1 MVQPQQQPCGNRKR
15 PSRGRPGHGAAG
27 VAQQEQQRKGVE
39 RSKRRRRGGGP
50 ENSLHSFKG
59 VRQRQWGRW
68 VAEIR
73 EPRLRTRMW
82 LGTFATAL
90 EAARA
95 YDKAALTYQGPGA
108 RLNLDPQLQTP
119 NSRKLMKFPKENLSI
134 STTSA
139 SCAVVAMSSCAQSSA
154 VLLSPGGPAA
164 DYAMVNGSST
174 NTATHGFV
182 AEGTSNNHGLV
193 MRSPA
198 VAAPAAGDF
207 AMVMGSN
214 SDHIMGGAP
223 LVTTATPLLNN
234 LPSSPELLQL
244 PASSAICHEEPSC
257 SSSCCFPPLKLETTQ
272 EIVDSINKDL
282 ADMISTAPSASSAA
296 GYLQAEAQINN
307 SWMNM
312 LEPTSY
318 DMSTEMVQVDMSNN
332 DARWEIPEV
341 DMMSSPQLDLIT
353 LSLDDPQLPLLDDIF
368 L

>member
-1 MVQPQQQPCGNRKR
+1 
-15 PSRGRPGHGAAG
+15 
-27 VAQQEQQRKGVE
+27 
-39 RSKRRRRGGGP
+39 
-50 ENSLHSFKG
+50 
-59 VRQRQWGRW
+59 
-68 VAEIR
+68 
-73 EPRLRTRMW
+73 
-82 LGTFATAL
+82 
-90 EAARA
+90 
-95 YDKAALTYQGPGA
+95 
-108 RLNLDPQLQTP
+108 
-119 NSRKLMKFPKENLSI
+119 
-134 STTSA
+134 
-139 SCAVVAMSSCAQSSA
+139 
-154 VLLSPGGPAA
+154 
-164 DYAMVNGSST
+164 
-174 NTATHGFV
+174 
-182 AEGTSNNHGLV
+182 

-207 AMVMGSN
+207 TMVMGTN

-223 LVTTATPLLNN
+223 LITTAMPLLNN

-244 PASSAICHEEPSC
+244 PASSATCDEEPSC
-257 SSSCCFPPLKLETTQ
+257 CSGSGCFPPLKLETTQ

-282 ADMISTAPSASSAA
+282 EDMISTAPSASSAA

>member
-15 PSRGRPGHGAAG
+15 PARGRPGHGAVG
-27 VAQQEQQRKGVE
+27 VAHQEQQRKGVE

-50 ENSLHSFKG
+50 ENSLHSYKG

-95 YDKAALTYQGPGA
+95 YDEAALTYQGPGA
-108 RLNLDPQLQTP
+108 HLNLDPQLQTP
-119 NSRKLMKFPKENLSI
+119 NSRKLMKFPQENLSV

-164 DYAMVNGSST
+164 DHAMVNGSST
-174 NTATHGFV
+174 GIATHGFV

-198 VAAPAAGDF
+198 VAAPVAGDF

-223 LVTTATPLLNN
+223 LVTTATLLLNN

-244 PASSAICHEEPSC
+244 PASSATCNEEP
-257 SSSCCFPPLKLETTQ
+257 SCCFPPLKLETTQ
-272 EIVDSINKDL
+272 EIVESINKDL
-282 ADMISTAPSASSAA
+282 EDMISTTPSAPSAA

-312 LEPTSY
+312 LEPASY
-318 DMSTEMVQVDMSNN
+318 DMSTAMVQVDMSNN

-353 LSLDDPQLPLLDDIF
+353 LSLDDPQLLMLDDIF

>member
-15 PSRGRPGHGAAG
+15 PSRGRAGHGAAE
-27 VAQQEQQRKGVE
+27 VAHQQQQRKGVE

-95 YDKAALTYQGPGA
+95 YDEAALTYQGPGA

-119 NSRKLMKFPKENLSI
+119 NSKKLMKFPQENLSV
-134 STTSA
+134 STNSA

-164 DYAMVNGSST
+164 HHAMDGSGTS
-174 NTATHGFV
+174 TATHGLV

-214 SDHIMGGAP
+214 SDHIMGAAP
-223 LVTTATPLLNN
+223 LVTTATLLLNN

-244 PASSAICHEEPSC
+244 PASSATCNEEP
-257 SSSCCFPPLKLETTQ
+257 SCCFPPLKLETTP
-272 EIVDSINKDL
+272 EIVESINKDL
-282 ADMISTAPSASSAA
+282 EDMISTAPSASSAA

-307 SWMNM
+307 PWMNM
-312 LEPTSY
+312 IEPTSY
-318 DMSTEMVQVDMSNN
+318 DMSTAMVQVDMSNN

-353 LSLDDPQLPLLDDIF
+353 LSLDDPQLLLLDDIF

>member
-1 MVQPQQQPCGNRKR
+1 
-15 PSRGRPGHGAAG
+15 
-27 VAQQEQQRKGVE
+27 
-39 RSKRRRRGGGP
+39 
-50 ENSLHSFKG
+50 
-59 VRQRQWGRW
+59 
-68 VAEIR
+68 
-73 EPRLRTRMW
+73 MW

-95 YDKAALTYQGPGA
+95 YDEAALTYQGPGA

-119 NSRKLMKFPKENLSI
+119 NSRKLMKFPQENLSV
-134 STTSA
+134 STSSA
-139 SCAVVAMSSCAQSSA
+139 SCAVVALSSCAQSSA
-154 VLLSPGGPAA
+154 VLLSTGGPAA
-164 DYAMVNGSST
+164 DHAMVNGSST
-174 NTATHGFV
+174 STATHGFV
-182 AEGTSNNHGLV
+182 AEGTSSNHGLV

-244 PASSAICHEEPSC
+244 PASSATCNEEPSC
-257 SSSCCFPPLKLETTQ
+257 CRSSCCFPPLKLETTQ
-272 EIVDSINKDL
+272 EIVESINKDL
-282 ADMISTAPSASSAA
+282 EDMISTAPSASSAA

-318 DMSTEMVQVDMSNN
+318 DMSTAMVQVDMSNN

-353 LSLDDPQLPLLDDIF
+353 LSLDDPQLLLLDDIF